1 VTRDEFIT
9 QYAEGSKIGVE
20 MLRQIGLIAVPC
32 DCGDDSCRGWRMEHV
47 LSLTPDEIKDLPEEI
62 ARELAVDA

>member
-1 VTRDEFIT
+1 M
-9 QYAEGSKIGVE
+9 YAEHSKTDFKT
-20 MLRQIGLIAVPC
+20 LRSFGLIAVPC
-32 DCGDDSCRGWRMEHV
+32 DCGDGSCRGWRMEHV